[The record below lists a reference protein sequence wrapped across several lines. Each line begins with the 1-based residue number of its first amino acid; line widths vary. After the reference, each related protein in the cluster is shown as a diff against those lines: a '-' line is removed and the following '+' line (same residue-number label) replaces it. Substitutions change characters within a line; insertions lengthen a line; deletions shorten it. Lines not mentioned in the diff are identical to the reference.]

1 MAATSAATDIGFLTQ
16 FGKMVA
22 NVFTPFA
29 EMTDFGPPGI
39 SRDSVDFTH
48 FGSPDFFRE
57 FKPGIADG
65 GEVSVTYNLV
75 PGLLDDAAI
84 GAHFDTRSVEAWRVV
99 FPNGAKLDF
108 RGFATAHER
117 ATPMDD
123 KMTGSATF
131 KVTGKPVLT
140 PAA

>member
-1 MAATSAATDIGFLTQ
+1 MAATNAATDIGFATL
-16 FGKMVA
+16 FGKVVA
-22 NVFTPFA
+22 NVFTAFA
-29 EMTDFGPPGI
+29 EITDMTPPGI

-57 FKPGIADG
+57 FKPGIGDG
-65 GEVSVTYNLV
+65 GEVSITYNLV

-84 GAHFDTRSVEAWRVV
+84 GAHFDSRAVETWRFV
-99 FPNGAKLDF
+99 FPNGAKLEF
-108 RGFATAHER
+108 RGFATGHER

-131 KVTGKPVLT
+131 KVTGKPVMT

>member
-1 MAATSAATDIGFLTQ
+1 MAATNAATDIGFMTQ
-16 FGKMVA
+16 FGKVVGA
-22 NVFTPFA
+22 VFTPFA
-29 EMTDFGPPGI
+29 EITDFTPPGT

-48 FGSPDFFRE
+48 FGSPDYFRE

-65 GEVSVTYNLV
+65 GEASVTYNLV

-84 GAHFDTRSVEAWRVV
+84 AAHFDTRAVDTWRIV
-99 FPNGAKLDF
+99 FPNGAKLEF

-131 KVTGKPVLT
+131 KVSGKPVMT